1 MRIFDCFTFFNELE
15 LLKIRCEI
23 MKELDPVHIL
33 VEATTTHTGDRKPLY
48 FDENL
53 HMFKDYNITDV
64 ASELPNN
71 GDTWRNENAQRDKI
85 MVGLNFEGAEDNDIV
100 IISDLDEIPRPHSVR
115 QFDPEKMLVGALK
128 MDKFSYFLNCLEIAQ
143 GWESAKITTVKCLR
157 EQFGNSPQK
166 LRTGGFKTILLDA
179 GWHWSWLGGVDKIM
193 EKFQSFAH
201 QESNNSKFA
210 DPDKIARKLETGHS
224 LWTDRDDDLWKFIP
238 VDDYFPKYI
247 QDNKNDLVSKGF
259 IRSDI

>member
-23 MKELDPVHIL
+23 LKELNPIHVL
-33 VEATTTHTGDRKPLY
+33 VESPTTHTGDPKPMY
-48 FDENL
+48 YHENKKS
-53 HMFKDYNITDV
+53 FSEYNINWMH
-64 ASELPNN
+64 AELPNN
-71 GDTWRNENAQRDKI
+71 GDPWRNENAQRDCI
-85 MVGLNFEGAEDNDIV
+85 IVGLRDADDDDIV
-100 IISDLDEIPRPHSVR
+100 IVSDLDEIPRPSSVR

-128 MDKFSYFLNCLEIAQ
+128 MDKFSYYLNCLEIAQ

-157 EQFGNSPQK
+157 EQFGNSPQR
-166 LRTGGFKTILLDA
+166 LRVGGFKTILLDA
-179 GWHWSWLGGVDKIM
+179 GWHWSWLGGVDRIM

-210 DPDKIARKLETGHS
+210 DPDKIQRKLQTGHS

-238 VDDYFPKYI
+238 VDDYFPEYI
-247 QDNKNDLVSKGF
+247 VRNKRELIEKGL
-259 IRSDI
+259 IKHYA